1 MYSRYSSF
9 SFKEDD
15 RQNVVDFWINVG
27 APFICDKQ
35 GFRGNYIALSED
47 NPGKLKAI
55 TIWDSKEDFERTF
68 LSEGHD
74 NLLKALKETGMTID
88 DRDGLNVLIDS
99 RKSTG
104 SLRVIKLQLKPNK
117 TEDAVNYWKS
127 TGEQLINSQPGC
139 MRAEAFK
146 EPETDYLVISIL
158 WASTSDAK
166 RFTDSEEH
174 RKFASG
180 MDENVLEIIEKQSLE
195 KV

>member
-1 MYSRYSSF
+1 
-9 SFKEDD
+9 
-15 RQNVVDFWINVG
+15 
-27 APFICDKQ
+27 
-35 GFRGNYIALSED
+35 
-47 NPGKLKAI
+47 
-55 TIWDSKEDFERTF
+55 
-68 LSEGHD
+68 
-74 NLLKALKETGMTID
+74 
-88 DRDGLNVLIDS
+88 
-99 RKSTG
+99 
-104 SLRVIKLQLKPNK
+104 
-117 TEDAVNYWKS
+117 
-127 TGEQLINSQPGC
+127 